1 MIYQLT
7 SDTYEQAK
15 VIDIVYD
22 DYKIYKLNDD
32 IELPHNNP
40 NNKLSIIECLSYKF
54 IFYNKLNISETEKY
68 KFSGYVI
75 PKFFCFFN
83 EKSRKILLENY
94 FPEQLKN
101 SFVNKFTNDKIIWMN
116 EINKLYV
123 ANKNEILIY
132 GTSIFNHKIIYVLLE
147 NGNQYGMILEIN
159 NKNYSDF
166 YYAIDKNFPSE
177 KNIIKII
184 LRKNKKKV

>member
-1 MIYQLT
+1 MIYQLIY
-7 SDTYEQAK
+7 DTYGQTK
-15 VIDIVYD
+15 VINIVYD
-22 DYKIYKLNDD
+22 DYEIYKLNDD

-83 EKSRKILLENY
+83 DKSRKILLENY

-101 SFVNKFTNDKIIWMN
+101 SFVKKFTDDKIIWMN
-116 EINKLYV
+116 KINTLYV
-123 ANKNEILIY
+123 ATKNQKLIY
-132 GTSIFNHKIIYVLLE
+132 GTSIFNHKIIYVSLV
-147 NGNQYGMILEIN
+147 NGNQYSMILEID
-159 NKNYSDF
+159 NKDYKDF
-166 YYAIDKNFPSE
+166 YYAINENFSSG